1 MARLVDED
9 DASEVT
15 LFELKDD
22 LGNMSAKCMRK
33 VVALLINLVD
43 ERSTEKS
50 SLTKKLSIF

>member
-22 LGNMSAKCMRK
+22 LGNMSSKCMRK
-33 VVALLINLVD
+33 VAALLINLVD
-43 ERSTEKS
+43 EISTEKS